1 MKEESRCYIAFRG
14 ILVFFFF
21 VCVCGRGVG
30 VMVRVRKL
38 ILSVLAYRVIA
49 CRVIKVVKILQELV
63 ESEPKLIPN
72 IKASLEGPPAYVW
85 LLLG

>member
-1 MKEESRCYIAFRG
+1 M
-14 ILVFFFF
+14 
-21 VCVCGRGVG
+21 CVGGGGGGVG

-38 ILSVLAYRVIA
+38 ILSVPAYRVIA

-72 IKASLEGPPAYVW
+72 IKASLEGPPAYVHIW
-85 LLLG
+85 LLLYGALQWL